1 MYLLTRRLIL
11 RATILIFC
19 SVGSTLGIAQ
29 TAVQS
34 PKPTTFAGVSTVKV
48 FDYEG
53 CVELKNETTRVVLG
67 HHRGG
72 RILKY
77 ELNGRN
83 ALYLADESSWDPDS
97 SGTNRRLFAGR
108 FDMGPE
114 QLQARGDALWQGP
127 WTVEAT
133 GDRQATMT
141 SVVDP
146 DSGMQVSRTINL
158 AEDSSRL
165 TVTQTVFNRGSETVR
180 QCYWSR
186 TFANHGGI
194 AVVPC
199 DSFKSRLPNLYYL
212 GLSGKLLNIRPEEQ
226 AVRREGDFLI
236 IDGPPSTAKMGFDSV
251 RGWVAYQSKDDLLF
265 VKRFEVA
272 ENRNYGEAAGI
283 NLSIWYPK
291 KDFLPCCEIEPIGP
305 MQNLKPGE
313 QASYSVDWWLL
324 ESTFPP
330 EGKVDP
336 VAIEKRVQEQCQK

>member
-1 MYLLTRRLIL
+1 M
-11 RATILIFC
+11 
-19 SVGSTLGIAQ
+19 
-29 TAVQS
+29 
-34 PKPTTFAGVSTVKV
+34 
-48 FDYEG
+48 
-53 CVELKNETTRVVLG
+53 LG

-83 ALYLADESSWDPDS
+83 ALYLADESGWSPDLPGIKKELS
-97 SGTNRRLFAGR
+97 AGR

-114 QLQARGDALWQGP
+114 QLQMRGDTTWQGP

-141 SVVDP
+141 SLVDP
-146 DSGMQVSRTINL
+146 QSGMQVTRTIAL
-158 AEDSSRL
+158 AKDSSHLR
-165 TVTQTVFNRGSETVR
+165 VTQTVFNRGQKNVR

-186 TFANHGGI
+186 TFSTHGGI

-199 DSFKSRLPNLYYL
+199 DSVKSRLPNLYYL
-212 GLSGKLLNIRPEEQ
+212 GMSRKNLNILPEED
-226 AVRREGDFLI
+226 AVVRQNDFLI
-236 IDGPPSTAKMGFDSV
+236 INRPPSTAKMGFDSV
-251 RGWVAYQSKDDLLF
+251 RGWVAYQTKEDLLF

-272 ENRNYGEAAGI
+272 ENRNYGEAVGI

-291 KDFLPCCEIEPIGP
+291 KDFIPCCEMEPIGP
-305 MQNLKPGE
+305 MQNLAPGE

-324 ESTFPP
+324 ESVFPTD
-330 EGKVDP
+330 GKVDP